1 MTGLC
6 RWSRTL
12 TGGDA
17 VTEDRTRLDLVRR
30 AAGAVA
36 VVALLVGAVAC
47 YRVAAGFPDRPAPVA
62 LPDSAPGAPSDPSG
76 STGAAGEPTFGRSTT
91 GTPGAGQASAGQAST
106 GQASTGQ
113 ASTGQAST
121 GQRTTASPG
130 RGASSPGPSSQPT
143 PGRPS
148 TFTPTAHQPTPG
160 RGQPYGPGTTET
172 GIYLAARLSASGAF
186 AVSETILLDQ
196 PITVVI
202 LRPPP
207 IRLAGTDFA
216 PRRPIAKNV
225 SLTTGSHSVV
235 LPTSDVSEATR
246 VALPRPTRR
255 LELRYQLTGV
265 TVRSNPSAAGRAL
278 AALGPVSAG
287 YPAQLPVAMRVTGG
301 HVRNL
306 QCPRL
311 PPSDQSCAAGEP
323 GRLRLAR
330 PLPWHEAIIVIQLDL
345 PRPR

>member
-36 VVALLVGAVAC
+36 VVALLVGAVAF

-91 GTPGAGQASAGQAST
+91 GTPGAGRPSA
-106 GQASTGQ
+106 
-113 ASTGQAST
+113 GQAST

-172 GIYLAARLSASGAF
+172 GIYLAATLSASGAF

-202 LRPPP
+202 LRPPH

-225 SLTTGSHSVV
+225 SLTTGSDSVV
-235 LPTSDVSEATR
+235 LPASDVSQATR

-265 TVRSNPSAAGRAL
+265 TVRSNPSVAGRAL

>member
-1 MTGLC
+1 M
-6 RWSRTL
+6 
-12 TGGDA
+12 
-17 VTEDRTRLDLVRR
+17 TEDRTRLDLVRR

-36 VVALLVGAVAC
+36 VVALLVGAVAFC
-47 YRVAAGFPDRPAPVA
+47 RVAAGFPDRPAPVA

-91 GTPGAGQASAGQAST
+91 GTPGAGRPNT

-113 ASTGQAST
+113 ASTGA
-121 GQRTTASPG
+121 RTTASPG
-130 RGASSPGPSSQPT
+130 RGASSPGPSSTSQPT

-172 GIYLAARLSASGAF
+172 GIYLAATLSASGAF

-207 IRLAGTDFA
+207 IRLAGTDFG

-225 SLTTGSHSVV
+225 SLTTGRHSVV

-311 PPSDQSCAAGEP
+311 PASDQSCAAGEP

>member
-1 MTGLC
+1 
-6 RWSRTL
+6 
-12 TGGDA
+12 
-17 VTEDRTRLDLVRR
+17 
-30 AAGAVA
+30 
-36 VVALLVGAVAC
+36 
-47 YRVAAGFPDRPAPVA
+47 
-62 LPDSAPGAPSDPSG
+62 
-76 STGAAGEPTFGRSTT
+76 
-91 GTPGAGQASAGQAST
+91 
-106 GQASTGQ
+106 
-113 ASTGQAST
+113 
-121 GQRTTASPG
+121 
-130 RGASSPGPSSQPT
+130 
-143 PGRPS
+143 
-148 TFTPTAHQPTPG
+148 
-160 RGQPYGPGTTET
+160 
-172 GIYLAARLSASGAF
+172 
-186 AVSETILLDQ
+186 LLDQ

-207 IRLAGTDFA
+207 IRLAGTDFG

-225 SLTTGSHSVV
+225 SLTTGRHSVV

-330 PLPWHEAIIVIQLDL
+330 PLPWHEAIIVIQLDI